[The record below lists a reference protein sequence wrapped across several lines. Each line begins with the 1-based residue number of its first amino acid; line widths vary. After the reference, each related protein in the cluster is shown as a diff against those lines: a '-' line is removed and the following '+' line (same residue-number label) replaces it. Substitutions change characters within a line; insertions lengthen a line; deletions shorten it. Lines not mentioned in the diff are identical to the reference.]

1 MNETSRIIKS
11 QRNLFDIPEDV
22 AYLNCAYMS
31 PLSIKVAQAGA
42 AAIAAKQHPWGTTS
56 EDFFALPDK
65 GRRLFAQL
73 IGAQADDIAVVPAIS
88 YGIATAA
95 NNIPLKAGQE
105 IVVLEGQFSSNVYA
119 WREAAKAAG
128 AEIVTIPYP
137 SAPDGRKAYDG
148 WMSGLMKAIGPKTA
162 VVAVPHCHWTDGSLI
177 DLVTVRGAT
186 RKVGAAL
193 VLDLA
198 QSAGA
203 LPFDVSDVQP
213 DYAVAVCYKWLMGP
227 YSLGF
232 MYIAPEHR
240 DGRPLE
246 HNWIGRA
253 GSDDFAGLVGYTDA
267 LAPGVRGFDMGERAQ
282 FQLMPMGIAALEQVL
297 EWGVD
302 NIAAT
307 LREKTTRI
315 AERAAGL
322 GLVSVPPEA
331 RAGHYLGL
339 RFPGGVPEGLLEQ
352 LADRQVFV
360 SVRGDSMRVTPHLY
374 NMDDDVERLFE
385 ALEAVL

>member
-11 QRNLFDIPEDV
+11 QRNLFDIPKDV

-42 AAIAAKQHPWGTTS
+42 GALAAKQHPWGTTS
-56 EDFFALPDK
+56 EDFFTLPDE
-65 GRRLFAQL
+65 GRALFAQL

-105 IVVLEGQFSSNVYA
+105 IIVLEDQFPSNIYA
-119 WREAAKAAG
+119 WREAAIE
-128 AEIVTIPYP
+128 AEAQIVTLSRPEA
-137 SAPDGRKAYDG
+137 SDGRNAYDG
-148 WMSGLMKAIGPKTA
+148 WMPGLMKAIGPKTA
-162 VVAVPHCHWTDGSLI
+162 VVAIPHCHWTDGSLI
-177 DLVTVRGAT
+177 DLIAVREAT

-203 LPFDVSDVQP
+203 LPFDVSEVQP
-213 DYAVAVCYKWLMGP
+213 DYAVAACYKWLMGP

-232 MYIAPEHR
+232 MYVAPER
-240 DGRPLE
+240 RGGKPLE

-253 GSDDFAGLVGYTDA
+253 GAENFAGLVDYEDSF
-267 LAPGVRGFDMGERAQ
+267 APGARRFDMGERAQ
-282 FQLMPMGIAALEQVL
+282 FQLMPMAIAALEQIL

-307 LREKTTRI
+307 LSEKTARI

-322 GLVSVPPEA
+322 GLDSVPPKA

-339 RFPGGVPEGLLEQ
+339 RFPGGVPDGLLAQ
-352 LADRQVFV
+352 LADRQVYV

-374 NMDDDVERLFE
+374 NTDDDIERLFE
-385 ALEAVL
+385 ALGAVL